1 MTTPAAEPRTTQEG
15 SPSPTSPPPSSTPSG
30 VKAPTLGV
38 KAAPRQTR
46 STSTAS
52 APAFS
57 GASAADSGPADP
69 LDTGTPSAS
78 EPGRPPSGDGSPL
91 RLRKKPLADVMR
103 GLVLGATVAIHQA
116 LARTELEQSAG
127 VWLMADEDEAAG
139 VADPL
144 ASIANRHA
152 GGALVNPD
160 AGDLI
165 AAGVAAAGYVISNAI
180 KAFQLRRAARRLAAL
195 GMNPPTEQGETA

>member
-1 MTTPAAEPRTTQEG
+1 
-15 SPSPTSPPPSSTPSG
+15 

-46 STSTAS
+46 STNTAS
-52 APAFS
+52 APAS
-57 GASAADSGPADP
+57 SPASAADSGPADP
-69 LDTGTPSAS
+69 LDTATPSAS
-78 EPGRPPSGDGSPL
+78 EQGRPSGDGSPL

-103 GLVLGATVAIHQA
+103 GLVLGAAVAIHQA
-116 LARTELEQSAG
+116 LARTELEQAHG

-180 KAFQLRRAARRLAAL
+180 KAFQLRRATRRLAAV
-195 GMNPPTEQGETA
+195 GMNPPTEQGETT